1 MDNVICK
8 IDGCDKYQAVRGMCH
23 GHYKK
28 FIRYGDPLG
37 GSDWADNSGPC
48 SVDGC
53 EKHSHARGFCAAHY
67 YHFRKRGDPSKKA
80 PKKTSRVMEWLLS
93 HVDHED
99 EEECLTWPFSTNIH
113 GRASMRLRGKTSS
126 AYREM
131 CRLAHGEPDSDV
143 MHAAHSCGKGHLGCI
158 NPNHLRWDTPKGNE
172 ADKVLHG
179 TSNRG
184 ESHGLS
190 KLTVEQVYEIRSMH
204 GMATQ
209 REVAI
214 KFGVSQGHVADIW
227 NRRVWRWLA

>member
-1 MDNVICK
+1 MKNIICT
-8 IDGCDKYQAVRGMCH
+8 IDGCDKPPASRGMCH
-23 GHYKK
+23 GHYKR

-37 GSDWADNSGPC
+37 GSDWADNSGSC

-113 GRASMRLRGKTSS
+113 GRAAMRLRGKTSS

-158 NPNHLRWDTPKGNE
+158 NPNHLRWATPGENE
-172 ADKVLHG
+172 ADKLIHG
-179 TSNRG
+179 TDNRG
-184 ESHGLS
+184 SRHGLS
-190 KLTVEQVYEIRSMH
+190 KLKEEDVINIRLLQGELDKKRVGDMY
-204 GMATQ
+204 
-209 REVAI
+209 
-214 KFGVSQGHVADIW
+214 GVSHWTISDIW
-227 NRRVWRWLA
+227 ARRRWEWLK